1 LWDRCGTLNAV
12 STAAVSGR
20 KQEARERAW
29 AALRAAG
36 AARFP
41 GVEGRIPNF
50 VGAERAAELLAST
63 PEWRGASV
71 IKANPDAPQLPVRA
85 RALADGKRVYMA
97 VPRLRDDRPFV
108 LLDPERLS
116 VSPRAAASIHGSSTA
131 GRPVR
136 LEEVERVDLVV
147 CGTVAVN
154 RSGTRVGK
162 GGGYSDLEL
171 ALLIETGA
179 IDDRTMVA
187 TTVHPAQLVRGRLP
201 ETTHDFRVELVVTP
215 DVVIRTGAAKRPPG
229 IMWSH
234 LDDAK
239 IAEIPEL
246 RRRSER

>member
-1 LWDRCGTLNAV
+1 MARPGDTPYV
-12 STAAVSGR
+12 STESIGAR
-20 KQEARERAW
+20 KREARERAW

-63 PEWRGASV
+63 PEWLAADV
-71 IKANPDAPQLPVRA
+71 IKANPDAPQLSVRA

-97 VPRLRDDRPFV
+97 VPRLRDERPFL
-108 LLDPERLS
+108 LLDPDRLT
-116 VSPRAAASIHGSSTA
+116 VRPRAAASIGGSAKA

-136 LEEVERVDLVV
+136 LEEVEHIDFVV

-171 ALLIETGA
+171 ALLTETGA
-179 IDDRTMVA
+179 IDERTVIA
-187 TTVHPAQLVRGRLP
+187 TTVHDSQVVSGRLP
-201 ETTHDFRVELVVTP
+201 ETEHDFRVDLLVTP
-215 DVVIRTGAAKRPPG
+215 TGVIRTGPSKRPPG
-229 IMWSH
+229 ILWSH

-239 IAEIPEL
+239 VDEIPEL
-246 RRRSER
+246 GRHRPG